1 MIKSRFTSRF
11 VALILAM
18 LTMVCMVFA
27 FSGTEVYAAAS
38 LSSSGA
44 TKMKALLQEDVSSNI
59 AINKYKSAKKSDFKA
74 GTLGAYYAVPLRS
87 NDGDV
92 PSDDDMKKAGDVA
105 VYLFEVKGNTFK
117 FNGSSTKGFQDITD
131 SAFQQAMINEFAKL
145 MADKY
150 RDSFT
155 DADRAAIYNE
165 VKDNCGSAN
174 AAMVAALFQDTKA
187 DMFSALRLFQPFN
200 GIVGTLLGIC
210 VLALVV
216 LLIGSTALDMAYIN
230 FPIARNFMYGKD
242 KEGGGDK
249 NGGAKKP
256 WGVTADA
263 WSVVNECEGSG
274 GSSSSGG
281 GKYKNANIAYFK
293 RRIITYIVVSIM
305 ILYLLSG
312 QIASLIGWLMSLVSG
327 FGG

>member
-1 MIKSRFTSRF
+1 MTKSRFASRF

-27 FSGTEVYAAAS
+27 FSGTEVYATAS

-44 TKMKALLQEDVSSNI
+44 AKMKALLQEDVSSNEN
-59 AINKYKSAKKSDFKA
+59 INKYKSAKKSDCKA
-74 GTLGAYYAVPLRS
+74 GTLGAYYGVPLRS
-87 NDGDV
+87 DDGDV
-92 PSDDDMKKAGDVA
+92 PSDDDVKNNAGDVA
-105 VYLFEVKGNTFK
+105 VYLFEVKGNSFK
-117 FNGSSTKGFQDITD
+117 FNGSLTRGFQDITD

-155 DADRAAIYNE
+155 DADRSAIYNE

-256 WGVTADA
+256 WGITADA
-263 WSVVNECEGSG
+263 WSVVNECEGGG
-274 GSSSSGG
+274 GSSGG
-281 GKYKNANIAYFK
+281 DGKYKNANIAYFK

-312 QIASLIGWLMSLVSG
+312 QLAGLIGWLMSLVSG
-327 FGG
+327 FGR